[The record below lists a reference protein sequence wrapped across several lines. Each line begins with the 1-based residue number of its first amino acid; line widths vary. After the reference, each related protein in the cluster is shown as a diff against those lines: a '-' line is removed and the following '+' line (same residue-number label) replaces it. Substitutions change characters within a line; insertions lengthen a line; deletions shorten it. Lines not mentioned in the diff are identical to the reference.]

1 MTDDDGREALF
12 LAGETRVKVCGVTN
26 AADAA
31 RVVAAG
37 ADAVGINL
45 FAGSKRFVELAAVRD
60 WVAELPVTRVAVV
73 VNASAEELAAVRA
86 AGCFDAVQYHGDET
100 AADCAA
106 GGGRWLR
113 AVRVRDWA
121 ALEGALAYATPW
133 LLLDGFSAAGYG
145 GTGAGVDLALA
156 REFVRK
162 ERDRRILL
170 AGGLRPE
177 TVAAAVR
184 KVWPHGVD
192 VASGVEVAG
201 DARRKDAGRV
211 REFVAA
217 AKGA

>member
-1 MTDDDGREALF
+1 MTTDDGREALF
-12 LAGETRVKVCGVTN
+12 LPGETRVKVCGVTN
-26 AADAA
+26 AADASM
-31 RVVAAG
+31 VVAAG

-45 FAGSKRFVELAAVRD
+45 FAGSKRFVELGAVKD

-73 VNASAEELAAVRA
+73 VNATADELAAVRA

-106 GGGRWLR
+106 GGGRWVR
-113 AVRVRDWA
+113 AVRVRDWGSLRD
-121 ALEGALAYATPW
+121 ALEYATPY
-133 LLLDGFSAAGYG
+133 LLLDAFSAAGYG
-145 GTGAGVDLALA
+145 GTGAGVDLEIAA
-156 REFVRK
+156 EFVRN
-162 ERDRRILL
+162 ERDRRVLL

-184 KVWPHGVD
+184 RVRPHGVD

-201 DARRKDAGRV
+201 EARRKDAGRV

-217 AKGA
+217 AKG